1 MNAADLEALYQKY
14 NRRRYV
20 RPDPLECVY
29 DYPETKDREI
39 AAFAAA
45 ALAYGQVGQIVKSV
59 RMVLDK
65 MGPSPRRYLE
75 NAGIEDL
82 YADFDGFV
90 HRFATGRHVAAML
103 AGLKGL
109 VERYGS
115 LEQAFAQGAG
125 PDDLTYAPAL
135 GAFVSEM
142 ARHWPENPGHLVAV
156 PEKGSACKRL
166 FLFLRWMVRCDAVD
180 PGGWDQMR
188 PAKLVIPLDIH
199 MYRACCQMGLT
210 DRRQASLKTALD
222 ITAGFAQLVPHDPVR
237 YDFVLTRPGIRGPW

>member
-1 MNAADLEALYQKY
+1 MDAADLEALYQKY

-65 MGPSPRRYLE
+65 MGPSPRGYLE

-103 AGLKGL
+103 AGLKG
-109 VERYGS
+109 VADRHGS
-115 LEQAFAQGAG
+115 LEQAFARGAG
-125 PDDLTYAPAL
+125 PEDATYAPAL
-135 GAFVSEM
+135 GAFVSQM
-142 ARHWPENPGHLVAV
+142 ARHWPENPGHLVA
-156 PEKGSACKRL
+156 
-166 FLFLRWMVRCDAVD
+166 
-180 PGGWDQMR
+180 
-188 PAKLVIPLDIH
+188 
-199 MYRACCQMGLT
+199 
-210 DRRQASLKTALD
+210 
-222 ITAGFAQLVPHDPVR
+222 
-237 YDFVLTRPGIRGPW
+237 